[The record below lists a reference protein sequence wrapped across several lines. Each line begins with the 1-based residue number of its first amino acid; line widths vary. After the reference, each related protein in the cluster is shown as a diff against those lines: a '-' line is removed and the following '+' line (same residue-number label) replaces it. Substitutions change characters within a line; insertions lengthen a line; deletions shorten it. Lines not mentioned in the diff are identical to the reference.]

1 MKIKNDWLRHVMKV
15 KEKKENKGK
24 TLKEILKIAKKSYR

>member
-1 MKIKNDWLRHVMKV
+1 MGTNKWMEHLKKE

-24 TLKEILKIAKKSYR
+24 PLSEVMKIAAKTYKK

>member
-1 MKIKNDWLRHVMKV
+1 MKTKNDWIRHVMKI

-24 TLKEILKIAKKSYR
+24 PLKEILKIAKKSY